1 MVQWLRI
8 FLPMQGPWIWLLV
21 GDNPPGGGV
30 TGAGN
35 CRVPSLE
42 PDLHRRRHRN
52 EKPVC
57 CGESSRYSLR
67 LECVQQRGPWAAPK
81 EKRGVCLPL
90 ARGPVRGGRRLAR
103 FGWESCGH
111 RSSDFWKGA
120 GLLSYALHWRR
131 VELRQGVKM
140 EHGQMNW
147 L

>member
-1 MVQWLRI
+1 
-8 FLPMQGPWIWLLV
+8 MQGPWIWLLV

-67 LECVQQRGPWAAPK
+67 LERVCAAERALSSPQR
-81 EKRGVCLPL
+81 ETRGLPS
-90 ARGPVRGGRRLAR
+90 ASPGACERRAQA
-103 FGWESCGH
+103 S
-111 RSSDFWKGA
+111 
-120 GLLSYALHWRR
+120 
-131 VELRQGVKM
+131 
-140 EHGQMNW
+140 
-147 L
+147 